1 MCLVKGAER
10 RLKHSE
16 GGERGRRGKSE
27 PGRADPRGPCSETQ
41 EFGLRLGG
49 TRSGW
54 TVSFEKPYHLTFE
67 KRSLWLL
74 C

>member
-1 MCLVKGAER
+1 MKVGR
-10 RLKHSE
+10 E
-16 GGERGRRGKSE
+16 GGE
-27 PGRADPRGPCSETQ
+27 GRASQAGPDPRGPCSKTQ

-54 TVSFEKPYHLTFE
+54 TVSSEKPYYLTFE